1 MEGGWL
7 CNQQTRQEPSG
18 SGGESRAD
26 SQGGRGGCG
35 RAPRAGAQWRGP
47 HTACHAQR
55 LAPES
60 DGSRCR
66 YPSREQ
72 EREHV
77 TPCPVPAPCTCR
89 PEPHPSRGASDGL
102 TAPSLSQRRTH
113 GPAGCLC
120 SPSLGP
126 PSPKPVR
133 PQALTSSPGHLGPS
147 RQAALVYLLR
157 PRPPR
162 LHGSRAPGPGRT
174 PQRRSPPLRLP
185 FHLSGHCLAGSF
197 LSASRLCSACSCWAC
212 TPTHMN
218 SSHSSFCDNFPIHI
232 SAASTRTGYVMLQQQ
247 SLQNTGSK

>member
-72 EREHV
+72 ECEHV
-77 TPCPVPAPCTCR
+77 TLCPVPAPCTCR

-120 SPSLGP
+120 SPGSVLLPRNPRGPRHLLHLLATSGP
-126 PSPKPVR
+126 PARLLWCTCS
-133 PQALTSSPGHLGPS
+133 APGRRAS
-147 RQAALVYLLR
+147 M
-157 PRPPR
+157 
-162 LHGSRAPGPGRT
+162 APGPPAPAARLSAA
-174 PQRRSPPLRLP
+174 PRPSVSPSIFLDTAWQAAFSLLP
-185 FHLSGHCLAGSF
+185 ASAPHVLAGP
-197 LSASRLCSACSCWAC
+197 AHP
-212 TPTHMN
+212 PT
-218 SSHSSFCDNFPIHI
+218 
-232 SAASTRTGYVMLQQQ
+232 
-247 SLQNTGSK
+247 